1 MISVVQW
8 KELHVYVALEGGS
21 SNLSAVMCSFLMITR
36 FCKFAIEGFLQL
48 RVSTNLNM
56 RTILSWIHAA
66 QKIARYVCSTFA
78 AERLRTIIPWAYSI
92 LQEET

>member
-21 SNLSAVMCSFLMITR
+21 SNLLAVMCSFLMITR
-36 FCKFAIEGFLQL
+36 FCKFAIEGFHKYEN
-48 RVSTNLNM
+48 NLKLDTCSPEN
-56 RTILSWIHAA
+56 
-66 QKIARYVCSTFA
+66 CSTFA